1 MSASVIRRKRRVGK
15 RRAPWHTSR
24 VGKIDVYA
32 VYASFTALRRAH
44 AERTRQTILPT
55 RGVSL
60 FTTSLA
66 GKLYEQLSKCADEG
80 GESKAHD
87 RGARWDHHGP
97 EYRIGFQDLSLH
109 SIYARPP
116 PRMPD
121 VVEEKN
127 GRHGSVDC
135 DHHLRVSVVQQ
146 ASGTVLARG
155 INPRQSCG
163 CMLQQD
169 SPL

>member
-1 MSASVIRRKRRVGK
+1 MAPFPRGQNRRLRSLRKLDCV
-15 RRAPWHTSR
+15 APCPRGENPADDFAH
-24 VGKIDVYA
+24 
-32 VYASFTALRRAH
+32 LRS
-44 AERTRQTILPT
+44 
-55 RGVSL
+55 SL

-80 GESKAHD
+80 VERKAHD
-87 RGARWDHHGP
+87 MSAGWDHHGT
-97 EYRIGFQDLSLH
+97 EDRIGFQDLSLH

-135 DHHLRVSVVQQ
+135 DHHLRVPVVQQ
-146 ASGTVLARG
+146 ASGTALARG

-163 CMLQQD
+163 CML
-169 SPL
+169 